1 MFHPKGTSFGRREID
16 DGKRIV
22 TVAPSGLSDTFT
34 GYLPSFHQGV
44 VVFSVR

>member
-16 DGKRIV
+16 DGKPTNRV
-22 TVAPSGLSDTFT
+22 SLSGTYTRYPSL
-34 GYLPSFHQGV
+34 FHYGV